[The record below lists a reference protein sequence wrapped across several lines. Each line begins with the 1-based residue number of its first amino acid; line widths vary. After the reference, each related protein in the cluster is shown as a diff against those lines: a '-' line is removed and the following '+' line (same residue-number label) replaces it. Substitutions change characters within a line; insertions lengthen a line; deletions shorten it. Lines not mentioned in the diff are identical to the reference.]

1 MHAEPSCSLPS
12 ANPFICEIFVNRHA
26 LWDERI
32 LVSVAVDW
40 MVASNCY

>member
-40 MVASNCY
+40 VVASNFY